1 MTTGIFAMR
10 AHRKKPLWTAALVF
24 AFAFGVLFSIRIG
37 IFQQGKEQNPIA
49 ALSAIENYA
58 DKNSWMNILQGDQK
72 IGFSHSS
79 YTRTEAGFRFN
90 ETVFMR
96 INTMGMIQDISLK
109 SNGLLNADFSL
120 ASFSFEVSSGR
131 FDFIAKGSVSDTELS
146 LETGT
151 PGSMQSTSM
160 PLQEKI
166 YFTSGIIQAASA
178 GNLNPGD
185 RLTLRVFDPV
195 ALGQDSILLSV
206 LGDEEIQVMD
216 RSVTATKISLKLKV
230 STQLAWIDTNGD
242 ILKETGMLGISLEK
256 TTREKAMYGLPI
268 QPSQDLTD
276 MASIPANLDI
286 HNPEALSV
294 LKARITGITDEDI
307 DLHGRRQTYVD
318 GILTVRR
325 ESMKKL
331 PAHINWKVRRWSKN
345 PFLEA
350 SPFIQS
356 NHPAIIKL
364 VTDITSENDSP
375 LEKARKIMAWIEK
388 NIKKRPVLSLPDA
401 LSTLENRIGDCNE
414 HAVLF
419 AAMARAAYL
428 PTKVEAGVVYLN
440 GRFFYHAWNLVDLGR
455 SDWIT
460 ADALFNQIPADV
472 THIRLT
478 SGAQEDQLNILGLI
492 GKLGI
497 TLLEGTE

>member
-1 MTTGIFAMR
+1 MR

-178 GNLNPGD
+178 GSLNPGD
-185 RLTLRVFDPV
+185 RMTLRVFDPV
-195 ALGQDSILLSV
+195 AMGQDSILLSV
-206 LGDEEIQVMD
+206 LGDEKIQVMD
-216 RSVTATKISLKLKV
+216 RSVTATKISLKFKG

-256 TTREKAMYGLPI
+256 TTREKPCTGCQSSQAKTLPTW
-268 QPSQDLTD
+268 P
-276 MASIPANLDI
+276 
-286 HNPEALSV
+286 
-294 LKARITGITDEDI
+294 
-307 DLHGRRQTYVD
+307 
-318 GILTVRR
+318 
-325 ESMKKL
+325 
-331 PAHINWKVRRWSKN
+331 
-345 PFLEA
+345 PFLPTWI
-350 SPFIQS
+350 STIQ
-356 NHPAIIKL
+356 K
-364 VTDITSENDSP
+364 P
-375 LEKARKIMAWIEK
+375 LA
-388 NIKKRPVLSLPDA
+388 
-401 LSTLENRIGDCNE
+401 C
-414 HAVLF
+414 
-419 AAMARAAYL
+419 
-428 PTKVEAGVVYLN
+428 
-440 GRFFYHAWNLVDLGR
+440 
-455 SDWIT
+455 
-460 ADALFNQIPADV
+460 
-472 THIRLT
+472 
-478 SGAQEDQLNILGLI
+478 
-492 GKLGI
+492 
-497 TLLEGTE
+497 